1 MSARLTPRRSFPFIP
16 PPRLLLRGSR
26 SALTLRRS
34 FRTLGPVPLPTVLF
48 LAFATG
54 IAAALAGRTELKV
67 SPRPALITRSSL
79 AFLIFDFLVLVPASA
94 YFYAFHGDWFLL
106 YVMDVQRI
114 PSAIALVGFVLQG
127 VLAAGGFAL
136 GAGLVRTQRE
146 TLAGAMIGISLL
158 FGVGSALAA
167 SDRLAM
173 VGSYA
178 QYRGSFGLVPFT
190 EGPLF
195 VGTLTMCSILLAGLG
210 FLLARIWLGARRQG

>member
-1 MSARLTPRRSFPFIP
+1 M
-16 PPRLLLRGSR
+16 
-26 SALTLRRS
+26 
-34 FRTLGPVPLPTVLF
+34 PLPTVLF

-54 IAAALAGRTELKV
+54 IAAALAGRTELKI
-67 SPRPALITRSSL
+67 SPRPALLTRSSL

-106 YVMDVQRI
+106 YVLDVQRI
-114 PSAIALVGFVLQG
+114 PSAVALVGFVLEG
-127 VLAAGGFAL
+127 LLAAGGFAL

-146 TLAGAMIGISLL
+146 TIAGVTIGLSLL
-158 FGVGSALAA
+158 FGIGAALAA
-167 SDRLAM
+167 SDRLAV

-195 VGTLTMCSILLAGLG
+195 LGTIAMCSIVAIGLA
-210 FLLARIWLGARRQG
+210 FLLARVWLGARRQG

>member
-1 MSARLTPRRSFPFIP
+1 M
-16 PPRLLLRGSR
+16 
-26 SALTLRRS
+26 
-34 FRTLGPVPLPTVLF
+34 PLPTVLF

-54 IAAALAGRTELKV
+54 IAAALAGRTELKI
-67 SPRPALITRSSL
+67 SPRPALLTRSSL

-106 YVMDVQRI
+106 YVTDVQRI
-114 PSAIALVGFVLQG
+114 PSAVALVGFMLQG

-146 TLAGAMIGISLL
+146 TIAGVMLGLSVLFAIGSTL
-158 FGVGSALAA
+158 VA
-167 SDRLAM
+167 SDRLAL

-195 VGTLTMCSILLAGLG
+195 VGTLTMGSILAIGLA
-210 FLLARIWLGARRQG
+210 FLLARIHLGARRQG

>member
-1 MSARLTPRRSFPFIP
+1 M
-16 PPRLLLRGSR
+16 
-26 SALTLRRS
+26 
-34 FRTLGPVPLPTVLF
+34 PLPTVLF

-67 SPRPALITRSSL
+67 SPRPALITRASL

-106 YVMDVQRI
+106 YTFDVQRI
-114 PSAIALVGFVLQG
+114 PSASALVGFVPEG
-127 VLAAGGFAL
+127 VRAAGGFAL

-146 TLAGAMIGISLL
+146 TIAGVTIGLAVL
-158 FGVGSALAA
+158 FGIGSALVA

-178 QYRGSFGLVPFT
+178 QYRGSFGLVPFA

-195 VGTLTMCSILLAGLG
+195 VGTITMSAILAVGLT
-210 FLLARIWLGARRQG
+210 FLLTRIWLGTRRQG